1 MTDRPIDTV
10 SEDRMMPAIV
20 YGLYLLGVV
29 NGLTALVGLA
39 LALVNRNRAGERMRT
54 HYTFQVRSCW
64 LWLAWMVIGIALIIV
79 GAPFSLILIG
89 LPLFAAG
96 WAIVGLVEAWFVV
109 RAVMGAVYLA
119 RDEAYPRPNTW
130 FF

>member
-20 YGLYLLGVV
+20 YGLYLLGTV

-39 LALVNRNRAGERMRT
+39 LALANRNRAGERMRT

-64 LWLAWMVIGIALIIV
+64 LWLAWMIIGILLIVV
-79 GAPFSLILIG
+79 GAPFSFLLIG

-96 WAIVGLVEAWFVV
+96 WAIIGLVEAWFVV